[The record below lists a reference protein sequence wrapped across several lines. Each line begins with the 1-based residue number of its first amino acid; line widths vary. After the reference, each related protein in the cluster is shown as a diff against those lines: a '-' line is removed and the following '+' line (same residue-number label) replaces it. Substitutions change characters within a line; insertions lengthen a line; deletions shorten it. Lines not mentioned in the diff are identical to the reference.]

1 MKFNP
6 SHIVID
12 ADIARAVG
20 FSEHPV
26 SSTSRALLEAL
37 MASKDIGIAFNRT
50 LLDEWKKHQ
59 STFART
65 WLSSMIAKRRF
76 HLIKTVPGVAEG
88 VVQSAP
94 ITDVQKKIAAKD
106 AHLID
111 IALASGKFIAS
122 NDKTARAVFCLV
134 SGNTPLFHGIIWAV
148 PIDCSTTLLSLLEE
162 RGFIPAD
169 WHICSPLIPVAS
181 AQLLPG

>member
-37 MASKDIGIAFNRT
+37 LASKDIGIAFNHT
-50 LLDEWKKHQ
+50 LLAEWKKHQ

-76 HLIKTVPGVAEG
+76 HLIKTVAAVAEAE
-88 VVQSAP
+88 VQAAP
-94 ITDVQKKIAAKD
+94 ITTSQKQNASKD

-111 IALASGKFIAS
+111 IALASGKFVAS

-134 SGNTPLFHGIIWAV
+134 SSNTPLFHGIIWAV
-148 PIDCSTTLLSLLEE
+148 PTDCCGTLLTLLEE

-169 WHICSPLIPVAS
+169 WPICPPLI
-181 AQLLPG
+181 